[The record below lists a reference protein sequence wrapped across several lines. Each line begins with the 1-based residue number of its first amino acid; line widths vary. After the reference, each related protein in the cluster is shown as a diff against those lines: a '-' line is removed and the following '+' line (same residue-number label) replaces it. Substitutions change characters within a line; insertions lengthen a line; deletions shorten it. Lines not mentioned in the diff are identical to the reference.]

1 MKDYNEL
8 IKTQK
13 QKIEEFVKSPF
24 YTELLTQ
31 DEMAKVLQVPSED
44 MQLFKFIIDELLN
57 EGKLVLTKKLRLA
70 TPERAGFF
78 TGVLRTSENGKGFVS
93 VEGIE
98 DRILV
103 SKGDLNGAAHMDTVL
118 ISVSMVKGKPCG
130 VVKKV
135 LKRNFD
141 SVVGTYEIREGTGFV
156 IPDDRKL
163 FKRVEITG
171 RAKPDLE
178 GYKVVAKL
186 TAPPDKKRVPKGKIT
201 EVLGL
206 KGEKGVDMLSVM
218 AEKEIPSD
226 FPSKVKEEAARISSE
241 PIETDFEDREDF
253 RSVQMVTIDGEDAKD
268 LDDAVSC
275 KRLENGNFELGV
287 YIADVSHYVRE
298 NSHLDKEA
306 LKRGTSTYLPDRV
319 IPMLPQELSNGICSL
334 NQGQNRLALCCIM
347 EIDQSGRV
355 TSHRTVKGIIN
366 VDRRMTY
373 TVVNDLVENP
383 ESEYAEEYRD
393 FLPMFM
399 LMKELKAIL
408 FEKRLKRGAIDFSFA
423 ETQIILDD
431 NGKAVD
437 IVERRRNTAS
447 AIIEEFMIAAN
458 ETVAEEFYFLKV
470 PFLYRSH
477 EVPDEEKYEILSKT
491 VGKFGY
497 LLKGNRKS
505 PKGMQKLLDDVKG
518 KPEEMP
524 VNMLALRS
532 MQQARYTG
540 EELGHYGLGAKFY
553 CHFTSPIRRY
563 PDLFIHRVISRYLQ
577 GESPEELKAHFGKGL
592 EEKATLCS
600 ENERRAEAAE
610 REATEIKIAEYMSDK
625 IGQTFEGVIDSI
637 TSWGIYVRLNN
648 TAEGMVSYADMTDD
662 HYVADEAS
670 ISCMGERTH
679 KTYTVGDKVKVVLQR
694 VDVEMRHIDFIFEGT
709 APKTAI
715 PKISEPKA
723 PKTSKARKRKTKART
738 KANRTR
744 KRR

>member
-24 YTELLTQ
+24 YRELLSEE
-31 DEMAKVLQVPSED
+31 EMAKVLQVPSED
-44 MQLFKFIIDELLN
+44 MQLYKFIIDELLN
-57 EGKLVLTKKLRLA
+57 EGKLILTKKQKLA
-70 TPERAGFF
+70 PPERAGYF

-93 VEGIE
+93 VEGLK
-98 DRILV
+98 DQILI
-103 SKGDLNGAAHMDTVL
+103 SKGDLNGAAHRDTVL
-118 ISVSMVKGKPCG
+118 VSVSMVKGKPCG

-135 LKRNFD
+135 LNRSLD
-141 SVVGTYEIREGTGFV
+141 YVVGTYEIRDKTGFV

-178 GYKVVAKL
+178 GCKVVASL

-201 EVLGL
+201 EILGL

-218 AEKEIPSD
+218 AEKAIPSD
-226 FPSKVKEEAARISSE
+226 FPSKVKEEAVRISSE
-241 PIETDFEDREDF
+241 PIEKDFNDREDF

-275 KRLENGNFELGV
+275 KKLENGNFELGV

-298 NSHLDKEA
+298 SSHLDKEA

-334 NQGQNRLALCCIM
+334 NQGQDRLTLCCIM
-347 EIDQSGRV
+347 EIDENGRV
-355 TSHRTVKGIIN
+355 VSHRTVKGIIN

-383 ESEYAEEYRD
+383 QSEYADEYKD

-399 LMKELKAIL
+399 LMKELKEIL

-431 NGKAVD
+431 NGKAID

-477 EVPDEEKYEILSKT
+477 EVPDEEKYEMLSQT

-497 LLKGNRKS
+497 VLKGNRKS

-532 MQQARYTG
+532 MQQARYTS

-563 PDLFIHRVISRYLQ
+563 PDLFIHRVISHCLK
-577 GESPEELKAHFGKGL
+577 GESPEELKARFGKDL
-592 EEKATLCS
+592 EEKAALCS

-610 REATEIKIAEYMSDK
+610 REATQIKIAEYMSDK
-625 IGQTFEGVIDSI
+625 VGQTFEGVIDSI

-648 TAEGMVSYADMTDD
+648 TAEGMVAYTDMKDD
-662 HYVADEAS
+662 HYVPDEAS
-670 ISCMGERTH
+670 LSCMGERTR
-679 KTYTVGDKVKVVLQR
+679 KTYSVGDKVKVILQR
-694 VDVEMRHIDFIFEGT
+694 VDIEMRYIDFIFEESFIE
-709 APKTAI
+709 KTQ
-715 PKISEPKA
+715 PQSSEHKA
-723 PKTSKARKRKTKART
+723 PKTSKARKRKSKART
-738 KANRTR
+738 KATRTR